1 MLHPVLSRA
10 FTTAHIEDLHRAAT
24 ADRVATD
31 ARRTR
36 GLGDPNA
43 PFSRLSFRRLTWH
56 PRPPSILK
64 ARVLERPRYA
74 IARLAG
80 HRGTRP

>member
-1 MLHPVLSRA
+1 MLHPALSRA
-10 FTTAHIEDLHRAAT
+10 LAAAHIEDLHRAAT

-36 GLGDPNA
+36 GLGDPNDPLA
-43 PFSRLSFRRLTWH
+43 WQ
-56 PRPPSILK
+56 PRPPGNLR
-64 ARVLERPRYA
+64 ARVLKRPRYA